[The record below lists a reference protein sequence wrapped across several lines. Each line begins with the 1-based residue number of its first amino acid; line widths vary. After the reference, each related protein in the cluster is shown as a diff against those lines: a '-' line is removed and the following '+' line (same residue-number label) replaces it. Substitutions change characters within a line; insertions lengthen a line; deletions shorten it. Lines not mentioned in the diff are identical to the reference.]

1 LASRIHLICGMQV
14 RVTSRAAE
22 VGGVEFRIEFPGNKI
37 ERTYLVW
44 GALEGYLIAI
54 QSDPHRRPMYRNWIA
69 DHLILGLM
77 WHADLREKNAAADLV
92 DELLAQVRA
101 GDL

>member
-1 LASRIHLICGMQV
+1 
-14 RVTSRAAE
+14 
-22 VGGVEFRIEFPGNKI
+22 
-37 ERTYLVW
+37 
-44 GALEGYLIAI
+44 
-54 QSDPHRRPMYRNWIA
+54 MYRNWIA